1 MPGGDCE
8 DRLSFDALELQGF
21 ERRVVVI
28 APGAERPVVDAEWR
42 DRLIVVEA
50 GEVEL
55 ECRGGARARFVRG
68 DVLFIDGL
76 AVCLIGNPGRVP
88 AILATVA
95 RHIRPGSF
103 VSEPGTGS
111 RSNTMSSLEVHP
123 MSASTSEISVHDLRA
138 VMTGPVIGPDDA
150 GYDEARAVF
159 PGGIDHRPAAIARVG
174 DAADVARVVTF
185 ARERGAELAV
195 RSGGHSGVGH
205 GVSDG
210 GITID
215 LRGMRALRI
224 GDERSAWAET
234 GLTALEYSNAAAQQ
248 GLATGFGDTG
258 SVGIGGITLGGGVGF
273 LARRYGLT
281 VDDLLAAEIVTA
293 DGEVLEVDAET
304 HPDLFWAIRG
314 GGGNF
319 GVATRFRLRLHELP
333 TIVGGM
339 LLLPATTET
348 ILTFLAE
355 SEAAPEE
362 LSTIANVMPVPPMPF
377 LPEELHGRLSILALM
392 CFAGGA
398 ESGEKALAP
407 FRAIATPLADML
419 RPMPYPEIYPPEQED
434 YHPIAASRTMF
445 VDAVDDAS
453 AGAILEHLEA
463 SDSPMRAVQLRV
475 LGGAMARVPNDATA
489 FAHRDRRMMVN
500 VAVFAADPSELPTRF
515 EWVRSVATSIQRG
528 PEAAYVGF
536 LLDEGPERVR
546 QAYPGG
552 AFDRLA
558 RVKAEYDPTNLFRLN
573 QNIPPRAADGAGG

>member
-1 MPGGDCE
+1 LSCGASG
-8 DRLSFDALELQGF
+8 DRLSVEAHAKKGF
-21 ERRVVVI
+21 ERHVVVI
-28 APGAERPVVDAEWR
+28 APGAERPIVDAEWR

-68 DVLFIDGL
+68 DVLFVDGL
-76 AVCLIGNPGRVP
+76 SVCLIRSTGRVP
-88 AILATVA
+88 AVLGTVA
-95 RHIRPGSF
+95 RHIRPGSR
-103 VSEPGTGS
+103 VDESGVYS
-111 RSNTMSSLEVHP
+111 RSNPMSSLEVHV
-123 MSASTSEISVHDLRA
+123 MSPSAAEISVQDLRA
-138 VMTGPVIGPDDA
+138 AVSGPVIGPDDA

-159 PGGIDHRPAAIARVG
+159 PGGIDHQPAAIVRVA
-174 DAADVARVVTF
+174 DATDVARVVTF
-185 ARERGAELAV
+185 ARESGAELAV

-215 LRGMRALRI
+215 LRGMHAIQIDDDRT
-224 GDERSAWAET
+224 AWAQT
-234 GLTALEYSNAAAQQ
+234 GLTALEYSSAAGEH
-248 GLATGFGDTG
+248 GLVTGFGDTG

-281 VDDLLAAEIVTA
+281 IDDLLAAEIVTA
-293 DGEVLEVDAET
+293 DGEVLHVDAQT

-339 LLLPATTET
+339 LLLPATSET

-377 LPEELHGRLSILALM
+377 LPEELHGQLAILALM
-392 CFAGGA
+392 CFAGDA

-407 FRAIATPLADML
+407 FRAIAKPLADML
-419 RPMPYPEIYPPEQED
+419 RPMPYLEIYPPEQED
-434 YHPIAASRTMF
+434 YHPIVAQRTMF
-445 VDAVDDAS
+445 VDEVDDA
-453 AGAILEHLEA
+453 AARTILERLEA
-463 SDSPMRAVQLRV
+463 SDAPMRAVQLRV

-489 FAHRDRRMMVN
+489 FAHRDRRLMVN
-500 VAVFAADPSELPTRF
+500 VVAMATDPSELPTRA
-515 EWVRSVATSIQRG
+515 EWVGSLATSIQRG

-536 LLDEGPERVR
+536 LLDEGPERIR

-552 AFDRLA
+552 AFDRLT
-558 RVKAEYDPTNLFRLN
+558 RVKAAYDPTNLFRLN
-573 QNIPPRAADGAGG
+573 QNIPPME